1 VETASEDLFR
11 RAARL
16 TKVDLS
22 FPDRVIGRNTR
33 DCLRSG
39 ILYGAVGMI
48 DALVTE
54 IRREL
59 DVDAPAIATGGL
71 AALVGPRCRT
81 VNRVEPEL
89 TLTGLLSVDRFLRS

>member
-1 VETASEDLFR
+1 
-11 RAARL
+11 
-16 TKVDLS
+16 
-22 FPDRVIGRNTR
+22 
-33 DCLRSG
+33 
-39 ILYGAVGMI
+39 MI